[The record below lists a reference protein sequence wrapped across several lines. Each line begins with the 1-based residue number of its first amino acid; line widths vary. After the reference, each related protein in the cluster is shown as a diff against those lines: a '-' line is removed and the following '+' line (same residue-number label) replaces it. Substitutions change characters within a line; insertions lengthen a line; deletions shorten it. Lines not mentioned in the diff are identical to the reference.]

1 MAKAGARIRASTS
14 LPVAFQLNF
23 LEAEYV
29 VMNALMSAGR
39 WADFRLSGQPWLSR
53 FLTLTLQLL
62 LCWQRS
68 LHGFRSVWLPRV
80 EGNWKTNPRGCC
92 TLSFMCHWQG
102 QDIRSRCR
110 TWCSCARSGLS
121 SSLLRVTLG
130 CDSYFGGFFC
140 RAWKRQMLHRKGWW
154 WLLSF
159 PPPFCFSIYVFP
171 WLCPGKKF
179 PNYGAKGE
187 RIYVGFCRGRFL
199 QAAPAARRAKPRWLP
214 KRCRGVRMARGESAG
229 ARLAAAHQPA
239 SPGAE
244 AVIANPRAP
253 SSWLGGGRR
262 GPALHSHQNV
272 LAHVWEED

>member
-29 VMNALMSAGR
+29 VMNGLMSAGR

-110 TWCSCARSGLS
+110 TWCSCARSGLA

-130 CDSYFGGFFC
+130 CDSYFGGFFLQSMEKTDVTQ
-140 RAWKRQMLHRKGWW
+140 KRLVVVALIPTPFLLQYLCFPLTLPWQKVSQLWGQGRKNLCG
-154 WLLSF
+154 LL
-159 PPPFCFSIYVFP
+159 P
-171 WLCPGKKF
+171 W
-179 PNYGAKGE
+179 E
-187 RIYVGFCRGRFL
+187 V
-199 QAAPAARRAKPRWLP
+199 
-214 KRCRGVRMARGESAG
+214 SAG
-229 ARLAAAHQPA
+229 C
-239 SPGAE
+239 SC
-244 AVIANPRAP
+244 
-253 SSWLGGGRR
+253 SS
-262 GPALHSHQNV
+262 
-272 LAHVWEED
+272 